1 MLRTSHRI
9 LLLAFGLFAPAS
21 SLSGCNVEPDIV
33 ARASDSGLGL
43 DNDSGAEPVD
53 LCTEAESIAPIE
65 CEVAVPPRPDFDQN
79 MINVTAVSESK
90 FFPFGSVLTLESCEV
105 VTHGWYW
112 VDPPEYTRIGFCPQT
127 CEVIDQWKN
136 LSLEFGCLTQL
147 AGLLPRPPRP

>member
-1 MLRTSHRI
+1 MLRTSHKII
-9 LLLAFGLFAPAS
+9 LLTSALIAAPGSLA
-21 SLSGCNVEPDIV
+21 GCDVEPDIV
-33 ARASDSGLGL
+33 ARASDSGLEL
-43 DNDSGAEPVD
+43 DNDAGEEPVD
-53 LCTEAESIAPIE
+53 LCTEAERIAPIE